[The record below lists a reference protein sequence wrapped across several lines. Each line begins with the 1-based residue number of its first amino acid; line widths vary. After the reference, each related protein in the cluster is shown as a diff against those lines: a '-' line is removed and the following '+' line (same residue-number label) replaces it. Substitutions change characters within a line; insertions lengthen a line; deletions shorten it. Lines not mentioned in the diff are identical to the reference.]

1 MKYYLIAGEASGDL
15 HGSNLLREL
24 KKLDPDA
31 HVRAWG
37 GELIQEQGAHIVKHY
52 RDLAFMG
59 FAEVVMN
66 LRTILRNI
74 SFCKEDILKFRP
86 DAIILVDYPGFN
98 LRIAEF
104 AHENKIKVFYY
115 ISPQVWAWKQSR
127 VKKIRQVVDK
137 MMVIL
142 PFEKDFYKK
151 FDYEVDFVGHP
162 LLDAIEQQK
171 EKLLAVNS
179 WKKKAGL
186 SEKPLIGLLPGS
198 RTQEISN
205 ILPLMLTVVD
215 KLPEYQFAI
224 AAAPSQPLTYYKSLI
239 GDKNIPVIADE
250 TYSLLSASEAALVTS
265 GTATLETALLNIP
278 EVVCYKGGKISYHI
292 AKRIVDI
299 KYISLVNLIMDR
311 EVVKELI
318 QDDLNEE
325 TIFAELKKVLT
336 PEHRSK
342 LLADYSELRTKL
354 GGSGASEKAARIIF
368 ENMEK

>member
-24 KKLDPDA
+24 KKLDPQAD
-31 HVRAWG
+31 VRAWG
-37 GELIQEQGAHIVKHY
+37 GELIEEQGAHIVKHY

-59 FAEVVMN
+59 FAEVIMN

-74 SFCKEDILKFRP
+74 TFCKEDILKFKP

-127 VKKIRQVVDK
+127 VKKIRKVVDK
-137 MMVIL
+137 MLVIL

-171 EKLLAVNS
+171 EKLQAVSS
-179 WKKKAGL
+179 WKKKFGFD
-186 SEKPLIGLLPGS
+186 ERPLIALLPGS
-198 RTQEISN
+198 RTQEISK

-215 KLPEYQFAI
+215 KLPGYQFVI
-224 AAAPSQPLTYYKSLI
+224 AAAPSQPLSFYKTITGS
-239 GDKNIPVIADE
+239 KNIKVIPDE

-311 EVVKELI
+311 EVVRELI

-325 TIFAELKKVLT
+325 TIFNELKKIIS
-336 PEHRSK
+336 PDHRKK
-342 LLADYSELRTKL
+342 LLSDYAELRLKL
-354 GGSGASEKAARIIF
+354 GGSGASAKAAKIILSGT
-368 ENMEK
+368 K